1 MMSNATFTA
10 PTMQVAP
17 LQCNLR
23 RFDVFDASILHTD
36 GRSAKQSIHQGL
48 AIVTIKMIK
57 SEHDCSF
64 KKSDIHTYYK
74 INTCEDENVYRRDYL
89 VINFTKSE
97 CG

>member
-23 RFDVFDASILHTD
+23 RFDVFDASILHKD
-36 GRSAKQSIHQGL
+36 GRSETINIPRL

-57 SEHDCSF
+57 SEHVCSF

-74 INTCEDENVYRRDYL
+74 INTREDENVYRRDYL